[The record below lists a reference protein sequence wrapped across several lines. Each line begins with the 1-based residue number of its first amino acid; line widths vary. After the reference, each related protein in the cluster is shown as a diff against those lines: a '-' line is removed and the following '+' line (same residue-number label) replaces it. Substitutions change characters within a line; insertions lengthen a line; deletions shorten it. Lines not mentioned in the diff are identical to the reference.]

1 MQQTFHATFAR
12 RAMFD
17 RRSSVSRC
25 SFTSNKAFIRPC
37 RIWPAAL
44 AWLDPKAFAQRLM
57 DELDAAPKPALA
69 LSNKAKADKLAMIAV
84 NLAALEHEE
93 EALIAQS
100 EIERASPRQTA
111 GCVAPRNLGSHRQR
125 AKSRDRRRISSVV
138 VVVCIFL
145 LGGLV
150 GLRLLES
157 TVEMR
162 VWYPSASWRG
172 GHIIPGRMTRS
183 HPSRG
188 S

>member
-1 MQQTFHATFAR
+1 
-12 RAMFD
+12 MFD

-84 NLAALEHEE
+84 NLAALGHEE

-100 EIERASPRQTA
+100 EIEGPALARRPDASPPAILGVIVSERKAATA
-111 GCVAPRNLGSHRQR
+111 A
-125 AKSRDRRRISSVV
+125 A
-138 VVVCIFL
+138 
-145 LGGLV
+145 
-150 GLRLLES
+150 
-157 TVEMR
+157 
-162 VWYPSASWRG
+162 
-172 GHIIPGRMTRS
+172 
-183 HPSRG
+183 
-188 S
+188 